1 MMAVA
6 QQTTRQA
13 QQAVEDAP
21 AEAAVDSGQAFGR
34 RRRRGAGWAATPVLV
49 AVVSLALIWYLR
61 TTTLDFAAQHDLVTG
76 LLLRLILQHLELS
89 LMSTVVVVAIA
100 VPAGILLTRPRFHAL
115 TSPAVAI
122 ANIGQA
128 IPSFGLIVLL
138 GAAIAFGFWPAM
150 FALVAY
156 AVLPVLRNTMVGLE
170 RVDPALREAG
180 RGIGLTSRGVLW
192 RIELPL
198 AVPVMLAG
206 IRTALILNVGS
217 ATIAAATNA
226 GGLGRLIYDGIA
238 SLSTPLLIAG
248 AVITALLALLLDW
261 IAELVERWLTPTGLQ

>member
-1 MMAVA
+1 MTIPQRV
-6 QQTTRQA
+6 QDTTHAKQLGR
-13 QQAVEDAP
+13 
-21 AEAAVDSGQAFGR
+21 AADVRGADQPLASR
-34 RRRRGAGWAATPVLV
+34 RRHGLGWLTTPILV
-49 AVVSLALIWYLR
+49 VVASLSLAGYLA
-61 TTTLDFAAQHDLVTG
+61 TTKLDFAAQHDLVPG
-76 LLLRLILQHLELS
+76 FVLQLIIQHLELS
-89 LMSTVVVVAIA
+89 FMSTIVVVTIA
-100 VPAGILLTRPRFHAL
+100 VPAGILLTRPRFHSW
-115 TSPAVAI
+115 TSPALAI

-156 AVLPVLRNTMVGLE
+156 ALLPVLRNTMVGLE

-180 RGIGLTSRGVLW
+180 RGIGLTTRGVLW

-198 AVPVMLAG
+198 AIPVMLAG

-226 GGLGRLIYDGIA
+226 GGLGVLIYDGIA
-238 SLSTPLLIAG
+238 ALSTPLLIAG
-248 AVITALLALLLDW
+248 AVMTALLALILDW
-261 IAELVERWLTPTGLQ
+261 IAELVEQMLTPSGLR